1 MSLQIKQLQSELT
14 AELNSILE
22 YWSKY
27 SLDTKNQGFVG
38 QINANEMI
46 DNESEKGSVL
56 NARILWSF

>member
-1 MSLQIKQLQSELT
+1 VSLQIKQLQSELT